1 MTTYDLIIIGAGAM
15 GSAVAYHAA
24 KAGHRVLVL
33 EQFEIDHQKGSSY
46 GYSRI
51 IRYAYTQPYYV
62 EMAKTVFPMWAAL
75 EEEAGE
81 KLYTKT
87 GGIDFGTREDAS
99 LMATIASLAQSG
111 IAHEILTPD
120 EAMRRHPQ
128 FRFNDDEGDFVIL
141 SQADTGALAASNCVK
156 AHIRL
161 AQQYGADVKDHTAVT
176 GITVK
181 SDSVDVQTDNGAFSG
196 AKLVITAGAW
206 AKGMLADLGLN
217 LPLTGLQAQEIYFEP
232 AANPD
237 DYLAENM
244 PAFIYHQGFDSG
256 EGIYGIPRVGGSWVK
271 VGVHGGDAFEHP
283 SEVDYARQDH
293 KQIETARAFSRRF
306 IPALGDGRL
315 VSARICFY
323 TATPDEDFIIDRHP
337 EYPHVVIGSPCS
349 GHGFKFSTL
358 IGKILSDLAFD
369 GASSH
374 DLSHFSVTRFA

>member
-15 GSAVAYHAA
+15 GSAAAYHAA
-24 KAGHRVLVL
+24 KAGHHVLLL
-33 EQFEIDHQKGSSY
+33 EQFEFDHQKGSSY

-62 EMAKTVFPMWAAL
+62 EMAKTVFPMWTAL
-75 EEEAGE
+75 EAEAGE
-81 KLYTKT
+81 TLYTKT
-87 GGIDFGTREDAS
+87 GGIDFGTREDET
-99 LMATIASLAQSG
+99 LLATIASLAQCG
-111 IAHEILTPD
+111 IDHEILTPD
-120 EAMRRHPQ
+120 EATRRHPQ
-128 FRFNDDEGDFVIL
+128 FRFSADEGDLVIL
-141 SQADTGALAASNCVK
+141 SQADTGALAASTCVK
-156 AHIRL
+156 AHVRL
-161 AQQYGADVKDHTAVT
+161 AQQHGAEMKDHTTVT

-181 SDSVDVQTDNGAFSG
+181 TDSVDVQTNNGAFSG

-206 AKGMLADLGLN
+206 AKGLLGQLGLN
-217 LPLTGLQAQEIYFEP
+217 LPLVGLQAQEIYFEP

-244 PAFIYHQGFDSG
+244 PVFIYHRGFGVG
-256 EGIYGIPRVGGSWVK
+256 EGIYGVPRVGGSWVK
-271 VGVHGGDAFEHP
+271 VGVHGGDAFDHP
-283 SEVDYARQDH
+283 SEIDYTRQDH
-293 KQIETARAFSRRF
+293 SQIETAQAFSRRF
-306 IPALGDGRL
+306 LPTLGAGRL

-358 IGKILSDLAFD
+358 IGKILSELAFD
-369 GASSH
+369 GTSAH